1 VAHPVL
7 SAVTSTRLFGH
18 RSPGD
23 RDDHLEGG
31 QQVELH
37 KRRTQLLQQ
46 PRPRGIR
53 RSVPGPAASCTCAAP
68 GLAGKELRR
77 LEADEDRIVVWRD
90 VLAATNAASPS
101 KSSKM
106 WESAK
111 SQFPTKSSI
120 SAVGLRS
127 LLSSQFVSRK
137 AAVTR

>member
-1 VAHPVL
+1 
-7 SAVTSTRLFGH
+7 
-18 RSPGD
+18 
-23 RDDHLEGG
+23 
-31 QQVELH
+31 
-37 KRRTQLLQQ
+37 
-46 PRPRGIR
+46 
-53 RSVPGPAASCTCAAP
+53 
-68 GLAGKELRR
+68 LAGKELRR

-137 AAVTR
+137 ADVTR